1 MAPSRAAVLVMV
13 AASAA
18 IAAADSTGADS
29 RSLASLIPTPVFL
42 ILVAVV
48 HVVCIFVGRRELQR
62 IAAAWCTAF
71 AGPQGILSRN
81 FAVWGSMH
89 MNPPDSQL
97 FWQPSPATFKI
108 WCSGRRH
115 CTGTLFT
122 LGLRKRHNLFNNIA
136 NLVKRG

>member
-1 MAPSRAAVLVMV
+1 
-13 AASAA
+13 
-18 IAAADSTGADS
+18 
-29 RSLASLIPTPVFL
+29 VFL

-48 HVVCIFVGRRELQR
+48 HVVCIFVGRKELQR
-62 IAAAWCTAF
+62 IAASWCTAF

-89 MNPPDSQL
+89 MSPPDSQL
-97 FWQPSPATFKI
+97 FWQTNPATFKI

-115 CTGTLFT
+115 CTGALFT
-122 LGLRKRHNLFNNIA
+122 LGLRKRHNLFNNIS